1 MYSED
6 EPLAIGRTKV
16 AIAGCGAVGS
26 ALAFGLAQSHVC
38 DDIMLIDI
46 NKRKAWADVCDIRHS
61 IAFAPYKMNVID
73 GDYSMCGDVDVVVLA
88 LSSAYHGTSREDMIG
103 STGTVISTV
112 VPEIMHSGFNGT
124 FVVITNPVDTVTYM
138 VKKLSGLS
146 DSKVIGTGTSLDS
159 ARLRYCIAER
169 LLADVRDVDAFFFG
183 EHGPSQ
189 FVPWSCVRVGGRD
202 ITKMLAKDD
211 LALIERTALDLKQR
225 VTGIKG
231 AAVFGIASV
240 ALQIVRAV
248 LHDENTEMPI
258 SATLNGEYGIND
270 ISLGVPARIGH
281 GGITSVTEYELN
293 ADEKIKM
300 LSTAAEVRRSIEK
313 IRHLVPN
320 I

>member
-1 MYSED
+1 M
-6 EPLAIGRTKV
+6 AIGRTKV
-16 AIAGCGAVGS
+16 AVAGCGAVGS
-26 ALAFGLAQSHVC
+26 ALAFGLAQGHIC

-46 NKRKAWADVCDIRHS
+46 NKRKAWADACDIRHS
-61 IAFAPYKMNVID
+61 VAFSPYRMNVTD

-88 LSSAYHGTSREDMIG
+88 LSCAYAGTSREDMIG

-138 VKKLSGLS
+138 VKKLSGLP

-159 ARLRYCIAER
+159 ARLRYCLAER
-169 LLADVRDVDAFFFG
+169 LLSDVRDVDAFFFG

-189 FVPWSCVRVGGRD
+189 FVPWSTVRVGGKE
-202 ITKMLAKDD
+202 ITKVLAQDD

-240 ALQIVRAV
+240 ALQIVKAV
-248 LHDENTEMPI
+248 LCDDNIELPV
-258 SATLNGEYGIND
+258 SAVLNGEYGIKD
-270 ISLGVPARIGH
+270 ICLGVPARIGY
-281 GGITSVTEYELN
+281 GGIASVTEYELN
-293 ADEKIKM
+293 ADERIKM

>member
-1 MYSED
+1 MSED
-6 EPLAIGRTKV
+6 NGLAIGRTKV

-26 ALAFGLAQSHVC
+26 ALAFGLAQSHIC

-46 NKRKAWADVCDIRHS
+46 NKRKAWADACDIRHS
-61 IAFAPYKMNVID
+61 IAFAPYRMNITD
-73 GDYSMCGDVDVVVLA
+73 GDYSMCGDVDIVVLA
-88 LSSAYHGTSREDMIG
+88 LSCAYAGTSREDMIG

-112 VPEIMHSGFNGT
+112 IPEIMHSGFNGT

-138 VKKLSGLS
+138 VRKLSGLPENR
-146 DSKVIGTGTSLDS
+146 VIGTGTSLDS

-169 LLADVRDVDAFFFG
+169 LLSDVRDVDAFFFG

-189 FVPWSCVRVGGRD
+189 FVPWSCVRVGGRE
-202 ITKMLAKDD
+202 ITKILAQDD

-240 ALQIVRAV
+240 ALQIVKAV
-248 LHDENTEMPI
+248 LFDENTEMPV
-258 SATLNGEYGIND
+258 SVTLKGEYGIND
-270 ISLGVPARIGH
+270 ICIGAPARIGH
-281 GGITSVTEYELN
+281 TGISSITEYELT
-293 ADEKIKM
+293 ADEKIKL
-300 LSTAAEVRRSIEK
+300 LSTAAEVRKSIEK
-313 IRHLVPN
+313 IRHLIPN